1 LRRGLDDLAQRYE
14 MLGDVRGRGML
25 IGLEF
30 VHDRKSKRRN
40 PEMVDRATKRAFE
53 LGLIVNR
60 PGGAA
65 HCWRIAP
72 PLTIEQADIDTALGI
87 MDQALRDAGAR

>member
-1 LRRGLDDLAQRYE
+1 
-14 MLGDVRGRGML
+14 ML

-30 VHDRKSKRRN
+30 VHDRQGKKPN
-40 PEMVDRATKRAFE
+40 TELVERATKRAFE
-53 LGLIVNR
+53 LGLVVNR

-72 PLTIEQADIDTALGI
+72 PLTIDRADIDAAIEIMDRALGEC
-87 MDQALRDAGAR
+87 GAR